1 MTGAHT
7 IQHYQLL
14 LADVAMAM
22 AISTYDRDYAVA
34 ERLVD
39 YVPGRLRD
47 GWLAQIEDA
56 RLRLRV
62 VGLANA
68 GMGSLQHLEH
78 AELCAAAARY
88 GIPIDTALAQSIAA
102 HFEERRNAVRH
113 YNRS

>member
-7 IQHYQLL
+7 TQHYQLL

-22 AISTYDRDYAVA
+22 AISTHDRDYPVA
-34 ERLVD
+34 ERLAD

-47 GWLAQIEDA
+47 DWLAQVDSQG
-56 RLRLRV
+56 LRMRV

-68 GMGSLQHLEH
+68 GMGSLQRLSHED
-78 AELCAAAARY
+78 LCAAATRY
-88 GIPIDTALAQSIAA
+88 GIPIDATLAESIAS
-102 HFEERRNAVRH
+102 HFEDRRNAIRR

>member
-7 IQHYQLL
+7 AQHYQLL

-22 AISTYDRDYAVA
+22 AISTCDRDYAVA
-34 ERLVD
+34 ERLAD

-68 GMGSLQHLEH
+68 GMGSLQRLEPRK
-78 AELCAAAARY
+78 LCAAAARY
-88 GIPIDTALAQSIAA
+88 GIPIDAALARSIAA
-102 HFEERRNAVRH
+102 HFEAQRNTVRR